1 MANMCII
8 LTELRSAASSKT
20 KQLSSL
26 ICEERSGQTVGA
38 AAAAGPGTVHWRG
51 LQGAV
56 VATLTLRQLD
66 VAYFSLIARGANE
79 GSRRFHNH
87 GEGPYQGPRDFSGSG

>member
-1 MANMCII
+1 MCANGKYVYYFNR
-8 LTELRSAASSKT
+8 TEVCSQQQNKT

-51 LQGAV
+51 L
-56 VATLTLRQLD
+56 
-66 VAYFSLIARGANE
+66 
-79 GSRRFHNH
+79 
-87 GEGPYQGPRDFSGSG
+87 